1 MKKIVI
7 LDLNIGNLNSIYNA
21 ISKIYQNVVI
31 SSNLS
36 IIKNSDLIVIPG
48 NGSFKEAIK
57 NLKANKLFEF
67 LKEIYKHKKKKII
80 GICIGMQIFLN
91 SSEEDGYEEGLS
103 IISGKVQII
112 KNIKNIDHFCLPHI
126 GWNEVKLIKKN
137 SFLKDVEDNSD
148 FYFLNSYGCQ
158 VSDANSIIGITN
170 YSQDIASIINKD
182 NFFGVQFHPEKSLK
196 NGKKILE
203 NWIKLSC

>member
-21 ISKIYQNVVI
+21 VSKIYLNVVI

-57 NLKANKLFEF
+57 NLKSNKLFEF

-137 SFLKDVEDNSD
+137 PFLKDVEDNSD